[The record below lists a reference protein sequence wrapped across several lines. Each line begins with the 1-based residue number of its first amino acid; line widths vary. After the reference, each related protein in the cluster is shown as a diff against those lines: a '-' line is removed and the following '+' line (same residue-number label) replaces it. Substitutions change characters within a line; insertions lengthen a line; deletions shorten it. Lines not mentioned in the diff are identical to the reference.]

1 MKQLKYSFPSILP
14 NLNEAESFIDTMIDE
29 FQIPSSLQGRI
40 SLAVIEA
47 VNNSI
52 LHGNKQNPKK
62 TIAILAKK
70 YRDRITV
77 IVKDEGEGFDC
88 TDIPDPTAPG
98 KGLYLMSS
106 LSDEL
111 TFHSS
116 GSQVVMSFLL
126 DKQFHPWRGICV
138 IAIILITVWG
148 LLFWLKCRED
158 DIREKKYRQ
167 YMEECGWTTEDNMTE
182 SAYEY
187 CLGPV

>member
-1 MKQLKYSFPSILP
+1 MKQLKYSLPSILS
-14 NLNEAESFIDTMIDE
+14 NLTKIESFIDKMIDE

-52 LHGNKQNPKK
+52 LHGNKQNPEK

-116 GSQVVMSFLL
+116 GSKVVMSFLL

-138 IAIILITVWG
+138 VAIILITVWG

-167 YMEECGWTTEDNMTE
+167 YMEECGRTTEDNMTE

-187 CLGPV
+187 CPV